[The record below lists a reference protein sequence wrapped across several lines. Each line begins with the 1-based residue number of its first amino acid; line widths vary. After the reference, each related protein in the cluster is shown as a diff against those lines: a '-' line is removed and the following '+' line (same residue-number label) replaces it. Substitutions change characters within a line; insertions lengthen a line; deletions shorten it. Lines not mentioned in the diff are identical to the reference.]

1 MNICVL
7 LNNHIGALGEMS
19 NTTEAITAITTTQP
33 SGTITLPIWVI
44 YAIVIPILGIAAI
57 VALIAF
63 IRWTCK

>member
-1 MNICVL
+1 
-7 LNNHIGALGEMS
+7 MS